1 MPASEGCFRWNLG
14 KRKEESVGSG
24 KVVWGIGARGR
35 EGKLIPRVSASIK
48 TSRAVMTQSTS
59 RTGWSGAVV
68 DGGRQ

>member
-1 MPASEGCFRWNLG
+1 M
-14 KRKEESVGSG
+14 GSG
-24 KVVWGIGARGR
+24 KAVWGIGVRGR
-35 EGKLIPRVSASIK
+35 EGKLIARVSASIS